1 MTYQNSTAMIKSDI
15 GISRAVQ
22 ILKGVKQGDI
32 LSAILFC
39 IVIAA
44 IISKAESDCKSGFS
58 IGGHLLSNLSYA
70 DDIAAINQSPKD
82 LQAFLDC
89 IVKYSAEV
97 GLFLNISKT
106 ECMSTDQNSPLILTI
121 DGKQIKQVS
130 LFAYLGHNLSC
141 TNDGTAA
148 VKHRIGLGW
157 AAFKKN
163 KVLLT
168 SKRVPYAI
176 KAKVYKIYVRPV
188 VLYGLECVNWTEKL
202 EQQIETFQNHIMRF
216 MTNKRLTDHTKIE
229 ELLRITTLNPIM
241 STIKSKVLKL
251 YGHVKRSEVGLSRQ
265 CLEGMVEGKHNR
277 GRPQKRW
284 CDNVYKWSKMDL
296 NQLNSATKDRNLWKD
311 ISHVSAQSAIG
322 GGSDS

>member
-1 MTYQNSTAMIKSDI
+1 M
-15 GISRAVQ
+15 
-22 ILKGVKQGDI
+22 
-32 LSAILFC
+32 
-39 IVIAA
+39 IAA

-82 LQAFLDC
+82 LQAVLDC

-141 TNDGTAA
+141 TNDGTAL
-148 VKHRIGLGW
+148 KHRIGLGW
-157 AAFKKN
+157 TAFKKN
-163 KVLLT
+163 KVFLT
-168 SKRVPYAI
+168 SKRVLYAI

-202 EQQIETFQNHIMRF
+202 EQQIETFQNHIMRL

-229 ELLRITTLNPIM
+229 EQLRITTLNPIM

-251 YGHVKRSEVGLSRQ
+251 YRHVERSEVGLSRQ
-265 CLEGMVEGKHNR
+265 CLEGMVEGKRNQKTLAWQR
-277 GRPQKRW
+277 LQMVKNDPQ
-284 CDNVYKWSKMDL
+284 
-296 NQLNSATKDRNLWKD
+296 SAQPLPPKTVICGKTFLMLVRNLPLAEEATNDED
-311 ISHVSAQSAIG
+311 IFGENGQNWVIFGAQMTS
-322 GGSDS
+322 